1 MAYPDSRVFGLR
13 QVKIYDPNVTSGVF
27 LPVARILRV
36 TERITAE
43 NFYAEGIQ
51 VAVQSFT
58 ERLDWELEAGG
69 ISLAAW
75 SKLTGR
81 TLTQTGTT
89 PNRTQDI
96 VAVGDPA
103 VGAVVFPYIRIFGRS
118 VGDAGD
124 DVFVDIM
131 RAKVTSLT
139 GEFRD
144 GQYFV
149 TRCTGVGV
157 RDSIGRFYRVQQ
169 RETAA
174 AIV

>member
-1 MAYPDSRVFGLR
+1 MAYPDALVFGLR
-13 QVKIYDPNVTSGVF
+13 EVKIYDPNVTSGVS

-36 TERITAE
+36 SERVASE
-43 NFYAEGIQ
+43 NFLAEGIQ
-51 VAVQSFT
+51 VGVQSFT

-81 TLTQTGTT
+81 ALSQVGST

-96 VAVGDPA
+96 VALGNAA
-103 VGAVVFPYIRIFGRS
+103 VGPSTYPYIRIWGRS

-124 DVFVDIM
+124 DVFIDIM
-131 RAKVTSLT
+131 RAKVTALS

-144 GQYFV
+144 TQFVV
-149 TRCTGVGV
+149 TRCAGVGV
-157 RDSIGRFYRVQQ
+157 RDNIGRFYRVQQ

-174 AIV
+174 VLP